1 MSLQARIT
9 LSVAAAVAV
18 ILAAFGYSAT
28 WAIRE
33 STSTVLR
40 DRLQIAEIVADQVAA
55 ALTLDKAALREVAQG
70 LSPAGGGG
78 WERRHSGGDAHF
90 TGLAVV
96 TVGGNFL
103 WSSPAPWPGP
113 SLQGLVPLF
122 RSLRAVPGAD
132 LPLFVPL
139 PGARRVAALL
149 PVGDDR
155 VLVGA
160 VDFSRLGLAGFFPRS
175 NGAPLAV
182 ELVNGRGLV
191 LASSDS
197 QEVGQ
202 QSEHLPVI
210 APLVRSGHPGIVFHN
225 VPGHPH
231 YVAYAP
237 VPGYP
242 GWAVDVEQ
250 SRDLVLALPR
260 GLERRMALLG
270 VVIVA
275 GMSLLAFWD
284 VRRVVLPLARLR
296 QAAEQIA
303 GGDLDHPVRVE
314 RRDEVGHLARTFE
327 AMRVALKASREEI
340 AAWNRELEARVAE
353 RTRALQEMAEENA
366 RLFAIAR
373 REERNLASTVDLLS
387 DGLLTLTLD
396 RRILALNPAA
406 ERLLGWR
413 SDEARGLM
421 CTELLACPGCL
432 SDHDGASCLLLA
444 ALETDRPVRGVRLRA
459 RRRGGETFPVSLT
472 AGLGRDEKDRPTHFI
487 VTISDMTTEETY
499 EQQLRGRIRQLT
511 MLHQVA
517 QALNL
522 LPLQTVE
529 ETARAIEQRISSVTG
544 GRCRLELAPLWDGS
558 VAPGGAGAV
567 AGTLRDLPA
576 PGPVGEPLV
585 IQGRPVGMLWLDPG
599 PAGFVEGAPSL
610 LGIIASQVAV
620 AVENAKLYEEV
631 RDRDALRRQLLER
644 LVTAQEEERHRIA
657 RELHDEVGQALTAL
671 VMQVGGIVRSL
682 PPEAAALRERLSR
695 IREMTS
701 QTIEEVRR
709 LMLNLRPA
717 VLDDLGLVPA
727 LRWYAETYVRPVGVE
742 PQVVVAGLEEH
753 QRLPAPVEL
762 MAFRLTQEALTNVLR
777 HARATRVV
785 IALERRNEVLALSVS
800 DNGCGFDAV
809 QHRRPGPQ
817 GGWGLVGM
825 RERAELLGGSLEVV
839 SAPGHGTRVVV
850 TIPLGEVAN
859 GHSGP
864 DRR

>member
-387 DGLLTLTLD
+387 DGLV
-396 RRILALNPAA
+396 
-406 ERLLGWR
+406 
-413 SDEARGLM
+413 
-421 CTELLACPGCL
+421 
-432 SDHDGASCLLLA
+432 
-444 ALETDRPVRGVRLRA
+444 TDRPVRGVRLRA